1 MLNYFARH
9 FGDRPDGWRVRK
21 VNDVNCLVPYI
32 MRTRLDSQNH
42 FVHRA
47 AAIPHHV
54 HCGGC
59 AAVFLDNHL
68 HAVGECGLVRIG
80 QGGQWSRER
89 AAKEEG
95 AGKRLEKHGDV
106 LHLLEFAALRGG
118 RCTVHQSNGEPHI
131 NAIGHG
137 CPRLA

>member
-1 MLNYFARH
+1 MKAYTFYLHDTVHPTPAF
-9 FGDRPDGWRVRK
+9 D
-21 VNDVNCLVPYI
+21 
-32 MRTRLDSQNH
+32 
-42 FVHRA
+42 FVHCA

-54 HCGGC
+54 YRRRRTT
-59 AAVFLDNHL
+59 VFFDDDL
-68 HAVGECGLVRIG
+68 HAVGERGLVRVG
-80 QGGQWSRER
+80 HGSQWSREGS
-89 AAKEEG
+89 ADEEG